1 MTNLRAIILCKHM
14 PVFITTFFGLLIFIL
29 TRLSVRG
36 IQSYLFFAWP
46 LTVEMWLVV
55 AAWKK
60 RELVEDGFYVLYFWW
75 FSCTLIGLALHILNR
90 ALNFM
95 NSDKLVSLV
104 IGISFV
110 LLVLVLVAVSR
121 RWLVKKKVEQNA

>member
-1 MTNLRAIILCKHM
+1 
-14 PVFITTFFGLLIFIL
+14 
-29 TRLSVRG
+29 
-36 IQSYLFFAWP
+36 
-46 LTVEMWLVV
+46 
-55 AAWKK
+55 
-60 RELVEDGFYVLYFWW
+60 
-75 FSCTLIGLALHILNR
+75 
-90 ALNFM
+90 M